1 MPGVKQPL
9 VLTKEFLRVQ
19 PRQARKAE
27 EQVGAVESC
36 MAALVARAFW

>member
-1 MPGVKQPL
+1 MPGVKPPL
-9 VLTKEFLRVQ
+9 VLTKEFSGVQ

-36 MAALVARAFW
+36 MEELVV